1 MAQTKVQL
9 LQPDLGDV
17 IDFDASTLFVDG
29 ADNRIGIRNTDP
41 QYELDVTGTVR
52 ATNFIGNISTGTID
66 DWIVHT
72 GDTNTKFGFP
82 TADEFEVHAGGGPR
96 LRISS
101 AGNIGINESSPQTD
115 LHIGSGGKFRFE
127 RSDGTRYGELWN
139 DNSFV
144 ELKASTDP
152 IRINGQ
158 SYIRLDIA
166 DNEKVRITSTQ
177 VASFGN
183 SSPPAW
189 QDSNGYYNLQLGNAG
204 YFRADTDA
212 SSNFLSFGL
221 NAYRDS
227 SGWKFIEDGRAT
239 QVSHQAGEIFFNV
252 SNSGNAAG
260 AITFVEAF
268 RIGSTGNVSVGNN
281 PTVHSDNI
289 FHVEDS
295 GETNVKFEG
304 DTTTLGARLQL
315 QNNNTGAGALNQIDF
330 NDAGGQS
337 TSSIKGFNTDQT
349 NNYGELA
356 FFTRDAQGSPP
367 AERVRITKDGLLH
380 ISDRNSS
387 NAGEHILQGGSFGI
401 RMQDTGGYNR
411 WNIERNYGGW
421 QSTPIV
427 HLSAQGRVGINQDSP
442 GCALNVKSIG
452 SASDGLQVTSSSH
465 SSYFWQI
472 QNNDNLFNG
481 SLAGELGIRGSS
493 GIGFSANAGTSCAV
507 RIKSDG
513 NVLVGG
519 HTNPLSTYN
528 SSQPRLSI
536 YKSTG
541 SGGYLELG
549 GNQSSDGHS
558 AGTILFINDN
568 NADGA
573 NNDADG
579 KILAMQR
586 VEIETTDSNSGD
598 DSGGHLVFQTK
609 PESGNLDET
618 MRLTAGH
625 ELCLGRSSSIADAKL
640 AIQCVTT
647 KPAIAIQCNHS
658 NTDTDLI
665 KAYNS
670 GGTNLCNITVE
681 TDNSPYLKVQLW
693 STTTSS
699 ALERF
704 RINHLGNVAIG
715 GGTAASNRLEITNDH
730 KGMVGDSAQPNAT
743 FLIKHGTS
751 GSDRRW
757 IGIGAS
763 TSTAW
768 MQSSSPG
775 GSGLAAPFEINPGG
789 GDITLGNDRV
799 RIESGGDVGIN
810 TLDGDFG
817 QTNGASQ
824 FAQGDPKLGVLGSV
838 AIANFSTTTTDYSE
852 LAFYRRHG
860 STAGANGRLQ
870 STHNLGRISWYGSS
884 NDTSFPDKV
893 WSIQSVANG
902 GDWWAGSA
910 RRASLQ
916 FHNQD
921 GQVLSM
927 SSSGFIHAIP
937 RKSMIEGAYVYR
949 QRNQSQNYE
958 HRIRGPHGSFIELE
972 TYDNMNAEITVN
984 TVGTSTRPC
993 FCKYRFTKTDG
1004 TPGTGSLQHIAGG
1017 SSANSNVPYMVISSN
1032 EPRWKMNHAGGYY
1045 VIVRVVI
1052 TGGDNGEH
1060 FTSTGEYFAN

>member
-115 LHIGSGGKFRFE
+115 LHIGSVGKFRFE

-268 RIGSTGNVSVGNN
+268 RIASTGNVSVGNN

-401 RMQDTGGYNR
+401 RMEDTGGYNR

-427 HLSAQGRVGINQDSP
+427 HLSAQGRVGINQASP
-442 GCALNVKSIG
+442 GCALNVKAIG

-465 SSYFWQI
+465 SSYVWQL

-493 GIGFSANAGTSCAV
+493 GISFSANAGTSTQFRITSAGQV
-507 RIKSDG
+507 RLPANGQELAWGASQQFRISWDNGEERAYLTGVGAYGLAIRVNGGNRLEVNKTTGDVTMQGASGRNFNWDNSDASLYLTD
-513 NVLVGG
+513 N
-519 HTNPLSTYN
+519 
-528 SSQPRLSI
+528 
-536 YKSTG
+536 G
-541 SGGYLELG
+541 SG
-549 GNQSSDGHS
+549 SSARLKIGS
-558 AGTILFINDN
+558 G
-568 NADGA
+568 ADLQLYHDVSGMNHITCA
-573 NNDADG
+573 NNHELKLSALKFSVYDY
-579 KILAMQR
+579 
-586 VEIETTDSNSGD
+586 T
-598 DSGGHLVFQTK
+598 GGTQ
-609 PESGNLDET
+609 
-618 MRLTAGH
+618 RLTIEDTH
-625 ELCLGRSSSIADAKL
+625 PTFILGNATSKSFQVRKNGTLNTASLQCIASFW
-640 AIQCVTT
+640 
-647 KPAIAIQCNHS
+647 H
-658 NTDTDLI
+658 
-665 KAYNS
+665 S
-670 GGTNLCNITVE
+670 GGT
-681 TDNSPYLKVQLW
+681 
-693 STTTSS
+693 TSS
-699 ALERF
+699 DKRY
-704 RINHLGNVAIG
+704 
-715 GGTAASNRLEITNDH
+715 
-730 KGMVGDSAQPNAT
+730 
-743 FLIKHGTS
+743 
-751 GSDRRW
+751 
-757 IGIGAS
+757 IGI
-763 TSTAW
+763 
-768 MQSSSPG
+768 SSSPDG
-775 GSGLAAPFEINPGG
+775 VYGCHVGSYNDGTNPGWLQPG
-789 GDITLGNDRV
+789 FYVATGHNSYLPNDHSIRFKISSNGN
-799 RIESGGDVGIN
+799 
-810 TLDGDFG
+810 F
-817 QTNGASQ
+817 
-824 FAQGDPKLGVLGSV
+824 
-838 AIANFSTTTTDYSE
+838 
-852 LAFYRRHG
+852 
-860 STAGANGRLQ
+860 
-870 STHNLGRISWYGSS
+870 YGSS
-884 NDTSFPDKV
+884 TTISSISDARLKKNITNYTYDLNKFKQLQPKTFEWINPAEHCDDVKRGFSAQEVEAVDDYWILEDRVDKDSKDKDLLDSDRIAKNSKLGELDAMYV
-893 WSIQSVANG
+893 SVI
-902 GDWWAGSA
+902 
-910 RRASLQ
+910 
-916 FHNQD
+916 NQ
-921 GQVLSM
+921 L
-927 SSSGFIHAIP
+927 IA
-937 RKSMIEGAYVYR
+937 KIET
-949 QRNQSQNYE
+949 
-958 HRIRGPHGSFIELE
+958 LE
-972 TYDNMNAEITVN
+972 TKVAALE
-984 TVGTSTRPC
+984 
-993 FCKYRFTKTDG
+993 
-1004 TPGTGSLQHIAGG
+1004 GS
-1017 SSANSNVPYMVISSN
+1017 
-1032 EPRWKMNHAGGYY
+1032 
-1045 VIVRVVI
+1045 
-1052 TGGDNGEH
+1052 
-1060 FTSTGEYFAN
+1060 